1 MGRKHFKNK
10 GCNNMSDLSRG
21 AIFFVS
27 GVFAILTGKWINDQL
42 AKRKKSVT

>member
-1 MGRKHFKNK
+1 MVREYKQDKR
-10 GCNNMSDLSRG
+10 CYNMSDISRG

-27 GVFAILTGKWINDQL
+27 GVLAILTGKFINDQL